1 MNAEDQTTE
10 RQCFFLDGRG
20 GIYSGDNKLSFESTP
35 PPVWENLDYRNP
47 ETYKILVED
56 YAIDPAVADALCDED
71 TRPRFFAHD
80 NGMLIILRAI
90 NLNPGS
96 DPDDMISL
104 RIWIDENKM
113 ISLEHRRL
121 KAVAKLADSLERGK
135 GPKNLM
141 QCFLLLSRY
150 VADVIN
156 DTVNGIIDRTDE
168 LEEKVIEIKE
178 INDFSISGE
187 ITDLRRETISLRRY
201 LAPMKDLFQ
210 NMQNE
215 KHPLIT
221 PRGKSAMRELSNDMA
236 KALEDL
242 EYCREHITLY
252 HEELQGKMS
261 ISMNR
266 IMYIISIFTAVFLPL
281 GLLTGL
287 LGINVSGIPYADND
301 FAFAAVCIILI
312 IIAAAL
318 LAIMKKLRW
327 M

>member
-10 RQCFFLDGRG
+10 RQCFFLDGKG
-20 GIYSGDNKLSFESTP
+20 GIFSGDNKLTP
-35 PPVWENLDYRNP
+35 ENQIPPVWENLDYRNP

-71 TRPRFFAHD
+71 TRPRFFVHD
-80 NGMLIILRAI
+80 NGMLVILRAI

-121 KAVAKLADSLERGK
+121 KALAKLADSLEHGK

-150 VADVIN
+150 VMDAIN
-156 DTVNGIIDRTDE
+156 DMVDEITDKTDE
-168 LEEKVIEIKE
+168 LEEKVIDVKE
-178 INDFSISGE
+178 INDFDIGGQM
-187 ITDLRRETISLRRY
+187 TDLRRETISLRRY

-221 PRGKSAMRELSNDMA
+221 LRGKSAMRELSNDVA

-287 LGINVSGIPYADND
+287 LGINVAGIPYADNE